1 MEQSGILPE
10 IFYEILIQ
18 TDSFIQMRDLIM
30 QLKQSYNI
38 PEYILQKLSQKFNI
52 EYHGNGKQ
60 QFIEK
65 IRGMTNLVNKMSEL
79 SNSNKYNITIATI
92 KDLPRWYFEYQNPKD
107 KNISPYETFN
117 YQDYESPYDYEYTIA
132 LIIRAITLNS
142 KQFVTYFIKNHMD
155 DILEDENENVELNEV
170 LTLLIKNGYSCNL
183 SYYAEMKYGNIA
195 QLKDIKTRNLFSK
208 AQEICPFEKG
218 MNF

>member
-1 MEQSGILPE
+1 MEQRTILPE

-60 QFIEK
+60 QFINK
-65 IRGMTNLVNKMSEL
+65 IRGMTNLIDKMSEL
-79 SNSNKYNITIATI
+79 SHSNKYNITIATI
-92 KDLPRWYFEYQNPKD
+92 KDLPQWYFKYQNPKD
-107 KNISPYETFN
+107 KNIFPYQTF
-117 YQDYESPYDYEYTIA
+117 DYYNYEYMIA
-132 LIIRAITLNS
+132 LITRAIILNS

-155 DILEDENENVELNEV
+155 DIIEDENENVELNEV
-170 LTLLIKNGYSCNL
+170 LRLLIKNGYSCNL
-183 SYYAEMKYGNIA
+183 SYYAEMKYGNIK

-218 MNF
+218 MRF

>member
-1 MEQSGILPE
+1 MEQRTILPE

-60 QFIEK
+60 EFIDK
-65 IRGMTNLVNKMSEL
+65 IRGMTNLIDKMMEL
-79 SNSNKYNITIATI
+79 SRSNKYNITIATI
-92 KDLPRWYFEYQNPKD
+92 KDLPQWYFEYHPKD
-107 KNISPYETFN
+107 KNIFPYQTFN
-117 YQDYESPYDYEYTIA
+117 YYNYEYMIA
-132 LIIRAITLNS
+132 LFTRGITLNS
-142 KQFVTYFIKNHMD
+142 KQFVTNFIKTRMD
-155 DILEDENENVELNEV
+155 YIIEDENENVELNEI
-170 LTLLIKNGYSCNL
+170 LRLLIKNGYSCNL
-183 SYYAEMKYGNIA
+183 SYYAEMKYGNIE
-195 QLKDIKTRNLFSK
+195 QLKDIKTRNLFLK

-218 MNF
+218 MRF